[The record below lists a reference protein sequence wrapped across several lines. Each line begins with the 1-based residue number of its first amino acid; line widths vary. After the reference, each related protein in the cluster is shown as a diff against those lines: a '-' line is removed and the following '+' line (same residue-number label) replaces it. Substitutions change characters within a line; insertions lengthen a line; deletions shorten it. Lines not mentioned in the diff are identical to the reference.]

1 MILGGLMGYVLGR
14 IMLIVVNRIALE
26 TEGLYPVLLMAF
38 IFFTFSFTDFI
49 HGNGFLAVYI
59 AALVLGN
66 NNFIHKRSLVR
77 FYDGQAWLMQIIMF
91 LTLGLFVFPS
101 RILPIVGIG
110 LLTSFV
116 LIFVA
121 RPIGVFISLAFF
133 KMNIR
138 EKLFISWIGLRGAV
152 PIVFATYPVI
162 AKLSKSD
169 RIFHMVFFISVT
181 SVLIQGTTLP
191 VVAKWLR
198 LIVPPKAKRKYALDL
213 ELTDEVKSE
222 FVEIIVPESSNV
234 IGKSIVQLGF
244 PKSGF
249 ITLMVR
255 EGKYIQPG
263 GSTILRAGDKLL
275 VVADNK
281 SSIEQINLALDI

>member
-1 MILGGLMGYVLGR
+1 
-14 IMLIVVNRIALE
+14 
-26 TEGLYPVLLMAF
+26 
-38 IFFTFSFTDFI
+38 
-49 HGNGFLAVYI
+49 
-59 AALVLGN
+59 
-66 NNFIHKRSLVR
+66 
-77 FYDGQAWLMQIIMF
+77 MQIIMF